1 MDVEHS
7 NSVAKRDQNSVCSTE
22 IREMV
27 FRVITIKRKDGAN
40 QLRVSFDPF
49 GGISA
54 HLWTLAFALCPLRRK
69 QNCVREDWYQDFL
82 LRCENQPNQFDA
94 SFDDQI
100 FMETEVGPGAMST
113 T

>member
-1 MDVEHS
+1 LQS
-7 NSVAKRDQNSVCSTE
+7 AIKIPFALRKSAKWCSASLQLG
-22 IREMV
+22 
-27 FRVITIKRKDGAN
+27 RKDGAN

-49 GGISA
+49 GLLICGPWR
-54 HLWTLAFALCPLRRK
+54 LLCVHSGESKIAQLFK
-69 QNCVREDWYQDFL
+69 LTVREDWYQDFL

-94 SFDDQI
+94 SFDEQI